1 MIKSIW
7 VISMRIWL
15 IVLLSIS
22 VSALSST
29 MISFDS
35 EEGLSLLYRTGEYE
49 LRVGYKYSGFGYEN
63 SFENF
68 HFGFETS
75 LNIFDEVFKQFFYY
89 GVELKPF
96 KIDLGLSLSAENFEN
111 PSGGLDFVTFSR
123 FEKDMIKAGL
133 GLNFRI
139 KKLEGSS
146 GNVIITNPLPG
157 ERLGLQP
164 IFGVSFKQW
173 ELLISYKLGV
183 FGVSGNPIIDLKG
196 FKVMVSFS
204 PSF

>member
-1 MIKSIW
+1 MLS
-7 VISMRIWL
+7 
-15 IVLLSIS
+15 VL
-22 VSALSST
+22 
-29 MISFDS
+29 
-35 EEGLSLLYRTGEYE
+35 
-49 LRVGYKYSGFGYEN
+49 
-63 SFENF
+63 
-68 HFGFETS
+68 
-75 LNIFDEVFKQFFYY
+75 
-89 GVELKPF
+89 LKPF

-111 PSGGLDFVTFSR
+111 PSGGLDFVTFSW

-146 GNVIITNPLPG
+146 GNVIITNPSPG

-196 FKVMVSFS
+196 FKIMVSFS